1 MPNIDKDIVITPNKG
16 QASEPSIVFT
26 GFNNSPITLRVLD
39 DGSLSFEGTA
49 GQLFNISD
57 GLTGVLFSVNDV
69 SGLPLIDVIDNGD
82 VEIAH
87 FTGRLIVGA
96 TIPAANN
103 TYDLGSA
110 AARWRNIFTQD
121 LHLSNG
127 IGDYTI
133 VEGEEHLYLTN
144 NKNGK
149 NYKFVLEEVD
159 SSEVPAKSSIE

>member
-1 MPNIDKDIVITPNKG
+1 MPNSDKNIVITPNRG
-16 QASEPSIVFT
+16 GATEPTIVFT

-39 DGSLSFEGTA
+39 DGSLSFDGSA
-49 GQLFNISD
+49 GQLFTISD
-57 GLTGVLFSVNDV
+57 GLTGTLFSVNDV
-69 SGLPLIDVIDNGD
+69 SGLPLIEVLDNGD

-87 FTGRLIVGA
+87 FTGRLISGA

-110 AARWRNIFTQD
+110 TARWRNIFTQD

-149 NYKFVLEEVD
+149 NYRFVLEEVD
-159 SSEVPAKSSIE
+159 SSEVPAKSSTE